1 MRILYNSKIN
11 KKPFGC
17 LKTDEECAIE
27 LHIPRCCATTTVFL
41 MFANDDNSKK
51 YTFEMTLA
59 KQQNDY
65 DIYSV
70 KFSINT
76 ADLYFYKFHI
86 VTAEGEF
93 DLFREGYS
101 DTNMSSGSLWQL
113 TVYDKNYDTPKEF
126 KGKVMYQIFPDRFCR
141 EGEVNLNGKLEPY
154 WVHQSTCDM
163 PHYLP
168 DQKGE
173 ILNND
178 FFGGNLQ
185 GITSK
190 LDYLKKLGISVI
202 YLNPIF
208 KAYSNHRYDT
218 CDYKTIDPMLGDE
231 NDFVTLCEK
240 AHKYDMKIIL
250 DGVFSHTGSNSIYFD
265 EKHIFGNGAV
275 SNQNSP
281 YRDWYKFSEYPNKY
295 ESWWGI
301 ATLPCVDELNPDYI
315 EYIITG
321 KDSVVKH
328 WLDRGADGF
337 RLDVADEL
345 PDEFIKLLTDTV
357 HAHKKGSL
365 VIGEVWEDASNKIA
379 YDIRRKYFSQSELD
393 SVMNYPFMNSIIALC
408 MDNITVFD
416 FEQSIMTI
424 CENYPKPVTDCLMN
438 SLSTHD
444 TARIF
449 TVLSGADLS
458 LSREQQAEYV
468 LSDEQK
474 IIAYERLFTAVFLQF
489 VLPGCPCIYY
499 GDEIAMEGFGD
510 PFNRGFFKWE
520 NTSDAASTFFAHMA
534 NLKNSILPLQTGN
547 VSVMC
552 HTDIDVM
559 HITRTLKD
567 NIADA
572 VVNRGNTIYTVN
584 IPKQKCVVCHN
595 STVTDDKI
603 LIHRGGFAL
612 FVL

>member
-1 MRILYNSKIN
+1 MTN
-11 KKPFGC
+11 
-17 LKTDEECAIE
+17 
-27 LHIPRCCATTTVFL
+27 TVFL
-41 MFANDDNSKK
+41 LFNNDDKSKE
-51 YTFEMTLA
+51 YTFEMSL
-59 KQQNDY
+59 KQKQNDY

-70 KFSINT
+70 KFCIDR

-86 VTAEGEF
+86 VTQEGEF
-93 DLFREGYS
+93 DLYKEGYS
-101 DTNMSSGSLWQL
+101 DTSMGTGDMWQL
-113 TVYDKNYDTPKEF
+113 TVYDKNYDTPKSF

-141 EGEVNLNGKLEPY
+141 EGEVSLEGKLEPY
-154 WVHQSTCDM
+154 WVHQAAYDV

-168 DQKGE
+168 DQNGE

-185 GITSK
+185 GITGK
-190 LDYLKKLGISVI
+190 LDYLKKLGVSVI

-231 NDFVTLCEK
+231 NDFVNLCSE
-240 AHKYDMKIIL
+240 AHKRGIKMIL
-250 DGVFSHTGSNSIYFD
+250 DGVFSHTGSNSVYFD
-265 EKHIFGNGAV
+265 AKHIFGGGAV
-275 SNQNSP
+275 SNPNSP
-281 YRDWYKFSEYPNKY
+281 YRDWYKFSEYPYKY

-301 ATLPCVDELNPDYI
+301 TTLPCVEELNPHYM

-328 WLDRGADGF
+328 WLDKGADGF

-357 HAHKKGSL
+357 HSHKPGSL

-379 YDIRRKYFSQSELD
+379 YSVRRKYFSASELD

-408 MDNITVFD
+408 MGNMSVFD
-416 FEQSIMTI
+416 FEKSIMTI

-458 LSREQQAEYV
+458 LSKEQKAGYV
-468 LSDEQK
+468 LTDEQK
-474 IIAYERLFTAVFLQF
+474 NVAYERLFTAVFLQF

-499 GDEIAMEGFGD
+499 GDEVAMEGFGD
-510 PFNRGFFKWE
+510 PFNRSFFKWE
-520 NTSDAASTFFAHMA
+520 NSGNAASTFFAHMA
-534 NLKNSILPLQTGN
+534 KLKNTVAPLQTGSI
-547 VSVMC
+547 SVMC
-552 HTDIDVM
+552 HNDIDVM
-559 HITRTLKD
+559 HITRMLKGEVA
-567 NIADA
+567 NA
-572 VVNRGNTIYTVN
+572 VVNRGNTIYTVYTQD
-584 IPKQKCVVCHN
+584 QKCVVSHN
-595 STVTDDKI
+595 ATITDDKV
-603 LIHRGGFAL
+603 LIHKGGFAL
-612 FVL
+612 FV